1 MSETQ
6 QPEQKARV
14 IKSCTNTA
22 RVTGAVLMLAG
33 VACFFNLGGIADV
46 VGLADGET
54 EKILGGSM
62 FLIGIIDFFVV
73 PGILAKRLE
82 DNRNSQI

>member
-33 VACFFNLGGIADV
+33 VAFFFNLGGIADV

-54 EKILGGSM
+54 EKIVGGIL
-62 FLIGIIDFFVV
+62 FFTGIFDFFVL
-73 PGILAKRLE
+73 PGILAKQLE
-82 DNRNSQI
+82 DNHNSQV